1 MVTLYY
7 RPGSCALA
15 PHILLEWIGA
25 PYEAINAPR
34 DASYRAINAS
44 GAVPAL
50 KLADGQVITQA
61 GAVLQHLAQSAGRGD
76 LLGGP
81 EPANQARVLQWSCFF
96 TGDFHPAFFPLFVPG
111 RYTTDPSV
119 AAQAAVKAAAVEL
132 VKGHLATL
140 DAHLSE
146 RTTFVGEQLTLVD
159 AYAVP
164 MLRWV
169 GRVIEGASPPGL
181 PWIASTPAWSRIPA
195 CRRPWPCTASSPSA
209 PRGRPGCGSA

>member
-7 RPGSCALA
+7 RPGACALA

-25 PYEAINAPR
+25 PYEAIDAPR
-34 DASYRAINAS
+34 DASYRAINPS

-50 KLADGQVITQA
+50 KLTDGQVITQA
-61 GAVLQHLAQSAGRGD
+61 GAVLQYLAQSAGRED

-81 EPANQARVLQWSCFF
+81 APGDRARVLQWSCFL
-96 TGDFHPAFFPLFVPG
+96 TGDFHPAFFPLFVPA
-111 RYTTDPSV
+111 RYTTEASE
-119 AAQAAVKAAAVEL
+119 AARAAVKAAAVEL
-132 VKGHLATL
+132 VKGHLGSL
-140 DAHLSE
+140 EFHLNQ

-169 GRVIEGASPPGL
+169 GRVIEGGRSAWPAVDRFYARMLQDPGVQAA
-181 PWIASTPAWSRIPA
+181 IAVHGIEP
-195 CRRPWPCTASSPSA
+195 
-209 PRGRPGCGSA
+209 